1 MRRDLSWDRREGRAS
16 FVKVR
21 LIQITARQW
30 GAIGIKQT
38 VEATIEKIKGK
49 FQQKAGEMTDNP
61 TDRAEGRIQQAEAET
76 KVSDNRDRSE
86 PS

>member
-1 MRRDLSWDRREGRAS
+1 MRCDLSWGRREAGAS

-21 LIQITARQW
+21 LIQITARQR
-30 GAIGIKQT
+30 GSMGIKQT
-38 VEATIEKIKGK
+38 VEATVEKIKGK

-76 KVSDNRDRSE
+76 KISNDRDRSE

>member
-1 MRRDLSWDRREGRAS
+1 M
-16 FVKVR
+16 
-21 LIQITARQW
+21 
-30 GAIGIKQT
+30 GIKQT
-38 VEATIEKIKGK
+38 VEATVEKIKGK

-76 KVSDNRDRSE
+76 KISNDRDRSE